1 MLVLKLFLVPAFL
14 ALVSLAGKRWG
25 PGVAGW
31 LAGFPIVSGP
41 ILLFL
46 ALEKG
51 PLFAAQA
58 ATLSLSAVFAS
69 VAFSL
74 AYSWTCL
81 HRSWPQSTALGLC
94 AWLLAAFILRLMP
107 LSAFIALGIALA
119 TLLAAPRFFPSI
131 ATAAAPSVLPRQ
143 ELIFRMA
150 AGAALTLAV
159 TALSSSIGPAWS
171 GLLAVFPILG
181 IVLAVFSH
189 TANGAPFVVA
199 LLKAMASGLYS
210 FVTFCLTLTLLL
222 PTQGILISFAAATV
236 AAAVVHGSV
245 KAWTLVDRQALFFRL
260 KQTVKR

>member
-1 MLVLKLFLVPAFL
+1 MLALKLFLVPAFL

-31 LAGFPIVSGP
+31 LAGFPIVAGP
-41 ILLFL
+41 ILLLL

-51 PLFAAQA
+51 PVFAAQA

-81 HRSWPQSTALGLC
+81 HKGWLLSTTAGLC
-94 AWLLAAFILRLMP
+94 AWLVAALALSRIP
-107 LSAFIALGIALA
+107 LSPFVALGIALT
-119 TLLAAPRFFPSI
+119 TLLFAPRLFPHVERPKTSN
-131 ATAAAPSVLPRQ
+131 ALPRQ
-143 ELIFRMA
+143 ELVLRMS

-159 TALSSSIGPAWS
+159 TSLSSSIGASWS

-189 TANGAPFVVA
+189 TAHGAPFVVS
-199 LLKAMASGLYS
+199 LLKAMAGGLFS
-210 FVTFCLTLTLLL
+210 FLTFCLALALLL
-222 PTQGILISFAAATV
+222 PDQGLLISFVAATGLATMV
-236 AAAVVHGSV
+236 QAAGKSWARERPS
-245 KAWTLVDRQALFFRL
+245 A
-260 KQTVKR
+260 KQ

>member
-1 MLVLKLFLVPAFL
+1 MLALKLFLVPAFL

-31 LAGFPIVSGP
+31 LAGFPIVAGP

-51 PLFAAQA
+51 PVFAAQA

-81 HRSWPQSTALGLC
+81 HKGWLLSTAAGLC
-94 AWLLAAFILRLMP
+94 AWLFAALALSRIP
-107 LSAFIALGIALA
+107 LTPFVALGIALA
-119 TLLAAPRFFPSI
+119 TLLIAPRFFPHVERAVSSN
-131 ATAAAPSVLPRQ
+131 ALPRK
-143 ELIFRMA
+143 ELLLRMT
-150 AGAALTLAV
+150 AGAVLTLAV
-159 TALSSSIGPAWS
+159 TSLSSSIGASWS

-189 TANGAPFVVA
+189 TAHGAPFVVP
-199 LLKAMASGLYS
+199 LLKAMAGGLFS
-210 FVTFCLTLTLLL
+210 FLTFCLALALLL
-222 PTQGILISFAAATV
+222 PEQSLLISFAAATGLAALV
-236 AAAVVHGSV
+236 QAAVKS
-245 KAWTLVDRQALFFRL
+245 
-260 KQTVKR
+260 